1 MQIQFFDKHN
11 LFFINWNINNDNIK
25 INDIITIKNE
35 KQKINGYI
43 ELLSDLII
51 GSLANHSKNL
61 FEYYEFKQFVDKIKL
76 PYSKH
81 NKVTKKYFN
90 SIPYFK
96 FKVIDIYTI
105 NNNDILVLDPID
117 GNYNNLY

>member
-1 MQIQFFDKHN
+1 MQIQFFNKDSQ
-11 LFFINWNINNDNIK
+11 FFINWNINNDNIK

-35 KQKINGYI
+35 KQKINGYT

-51 GSLANHSKNL
+51 GKLANHSRYL
-61 FEYYEFKQFVDKIKL
+61 FEYFEFNQFVNKIKL
-76 PYSKH
+76 PYLPH
-81 NKVTKKYFN
+81 NKITKKYFN

-105 NNNDILVLDPID
+105 NNSVILVLDPID
-117 GNYNNLY
+117 GNYGNY